1 MKLSALI
8 WLGLVMVLHTGCK
21 VTQPVL
27 HTVHRTD
34 SVIERERLV
43 PITVAAT
50 SVETRLSPSQLDSL
64 KAALRNLPV
73 GNRTIYYTDPKF
85 KTQLIFA
92 LDSIGQLVIQCK
104 TLEALYWEKLKE
116 KDRIIE
122 IKDFEIREQSK
133 TFWQKLQQFIDHGM
147 WFLVLL
153 IIAFIIVAVTSKLK
167 NR

>member
-8 WLGLVMVLHTGCK
+8 WFGLVMVLLAGCK

-73 GNRTIYYTDPKF
+73 GNRTIYYYDPKL
-85 KTQLIFA
+85 KTQLTFA
-92 LDSIGQLVIQCK
+92 LDSIGNLIIQCK

-122 IKDFEIREQSK
+122 IKDLEIREQSK
-133 TFWQKLQQFIDHGM
+133 SFWQKLQTFIDNGI

-153 IIAFIIVAVTSKLK
+153 VVAFVVVNFILNS
-167 NR
+167 RR